1 MVSTPLQVNEAVVK
15 FLESIDGEELI
26 KVNMKIAMKEVDNG
40 AAFEAPVAR
49 LSVMLRAPI
58 NRPDST

>member
-26 KVNMKIAMKEVDNG
+26 KVNMKIAMK
-40 AAFEAPVAR
+40 
-49 LSVMLRAPI
+49 
-58 NRPDST
+58 